1 MFRVKGGDREGEDW
15 RIATAM
21 SALPRRLT
29 TLLRSLSTEDIVA
42 DQLAGM
48 EARSLEDVRRTI
60 NAIADEM
67 YRPPW
72 K

>member
-1 MFRVKGGDREGEDW
+1 MTE
-15 RIATAM
+15 
-21 SALPRRLT
+21 LP
-29 TLLRSLSTEDIVA
+29 LLKSLSTEDMVA
-42 DQLAGM
+42 EKLAGM
-48 EARSLEDVRRTI
+48 EARSVEDVRRTV

>member
-1 MFRVKGGDREGEDW
+1 MTE
-15 RIATAM
+15 
-21 SALPRRLT
+21 LPLR
-29 TLLRSLSTEDIVA
+29 RSLSTEDVVVE
-42 DQLAGM
+42 QLAGM
-48 EARSLEDVRRTI
+48 EAKSVEDVRRTI

>member
-1 MFRVKGGDREGEDW
+1 MTE
-15 RIATAM
+15 
-21 SALPRRLT
+21 LP
-29 TLLRSLSTEDIVA
+29 LLKSLSTEDLVVE
-42 DQLAGM
+42 QLAGLGT
-48 EARSLEDVRRTI
+48 RSVEEVRRAV

>member
-1 MFRVKGGDREGEDW
+1 MSDIEQTLQLSLNENRNRGTMTELPLVK
-15 RIATAM
+15 
-21 SALPRRLT
+21 
-29 TLLRSLSTEDIVA
+29 SLSTEDIVV
-42 DQLAGM
+42 DQLAGLGT
-48 EARSLEDVRRTI
+48 RSLEEVRRTV

>member
-1 MFRVKGGDREGEDW
+1 MTE
-15 RIATAM
+15 
-21 SALPRRLT
+21 LP
-29 TLLRSLSTEDIVA
+29 LLRSLSTEDVVVE
-42 DQLAGM
+42 QLAGM
-48 EARSLEDVRRTI
+48 EARSVEDVRRAI

>member
-1 MFRVKGGDREGEDW
+1 MTELPLVK
-15 RIATAM
+15 
-21 SALPRRLT
+21 
-29 TLLRSLSTEDIVA
+29 SLSTEDIVV
-42 DQLAGM
+42 DQLAGLGT
-48 EARSLEDVRRTI
+48 RSLEEVRRTV

>member
-1 MFRVKGGDREGEDW
+1 MTE
-15 RIATAM
+15 
-21 SALPRRLT
+21 LP
-29 TLLRSLSTEDIVA
+29 LLRSLSAEDIVV
-42 DQLAGM
+42 DRLAGM
-48 EARSLEDVRRTI
+48 EARSMEDVRRTI